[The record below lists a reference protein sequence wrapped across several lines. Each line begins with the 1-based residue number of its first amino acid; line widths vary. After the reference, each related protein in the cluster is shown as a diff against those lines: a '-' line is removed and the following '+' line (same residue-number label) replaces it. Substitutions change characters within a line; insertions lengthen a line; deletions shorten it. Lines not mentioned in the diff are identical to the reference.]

1 VARSVV
7 DTLTVGFWLLFLTL
21 MANCV
26 QCGRQLPAFSFG
38 RKLCQWC
45 VQHEAAQ
52 RGEDSP
58 IQRVE
63 TAPWMR
69 RQSSSMAVTQAI
81 FGINVAVFVAM
92 TLAGVSMLDNPSG
105 QDLVRWGANFGPLT
119 VSGQWWRLL
128 TSVFIHGGLLH
139 IAANMYWLWT
149 LGELAESLYGHWTFS
164 ALYLVAGIAASLTS
178 LLWNPM
184 VLSVGA
190 SGAIFGIAGALM
202 ASFYLGEF
210 SLPRAAVTGTL
221 KNIAAFA
228 VITLILGAVSSH
240 TDNAAHVG
248 GLVMG
253 LLLGALIAKVA
264 PQHDA
269 VGRRIAI
276 LLVGALLVAGGV
288 MWLQRSRAYLL
299 HGQNGVLL
307 LQTGKT
313 DEAIAE
319 LQNTVRLRPNFAAGH
334 AALARAYITKHDYE
348 SAAAEMQRVIAL
360 NPRSE
365 DAYYR
370 LGLIYLQQNL
380 ASKAQDVFAQL
391 LKINPNSADGHAGLA
406 DALSNQHRNVEAL
419 EEYKRVAALDSS
431 YQGVYYNMGVTEARL
446 KLYDDAIAALSKQR
460 EVGDDPDN
468 ESLLASVYDAKG
480 MTSEADAARQ
490 KAEQLQGSH

>member
-1 VARSVV
+1 
-7 DTLTVGFWLLFLTL
+7 

-38 RKLCQWC
+38 KKLCQWC

-63 TAPWMR
+63 AAPWMR

-128 TSVFIHGGLLH
+128 TCVFIHGGLLH
-139 IAANMYWLWT
+139 IAFNMWCLWD
-149 LGELAESLYGHWTFS
+149 LGRLAESVYGHWTF
-164 ALYLVAGIAASLTS
+164 AAVYLISGLSASLAS
-178 LLWNPM
+178 VVWNPV

-190 SGAIFGIAGALM
+190 SGAIFGIAGALI

-210 SLPRAAVTGTL
+210 SLPRAAMTGML
-221 KNIAAFA
+221 RSVVLFVGYNLFFGA
-228 VITLILGAVSSH
+228 VIAR
-240 TDNAAHVG
+240 TDNAAHIG

-253 LLLGALIAKVA
+253 LLLGALIAMVA

-299 HGQNGVLL
+299 HGQNGMLL

-406 DALSNQHRNVEAL
+406 DALSSQHRNVEAL

-468 ESLLASVYDAKG
+468 ESLLASVYEAKG

-490 KAEQLQGSH
+490 KAEQLQASH